1 MKALKG
7 MFLVLFTVIL
17 VGGCYVGSVIL
28 GWVMAILT
36 AIGIVVMVVVVLLHE
51 TFIYITQSGKKPS
64 RKR

>member
-7 MFLVLFTVIL
+7 MFLVLLAVIL
-17 VGGCYVGSVIL
+17 VGGCYVGSVVL

-36 AIGIVVMVVVVLLHE
+36 VVGIVVLIVVVLLHE
-51 TFIYITQSGKKPS
+51 TFTYMTQSSKQPS

>member
-28 GWVMAILT
+28 GWVMAILAT
-36 AIGIVVMVVVVLLHE
+36 LGIVVMGVVVLLHE
-51 TFIYITQSGKKPS
+51 TFTYMTQSSKKPS

>member
-7 MFLVLFTVIL
+7 MFLVLLAVIL
-17 VGGCYVGSVIL
+17 VGGCYVGSVVL

-36 AIGIVVMVVVVLLHE
+36 VVGIVVLIVVVLLHE
-51 TFIYITQSGKKPS
+51 TFTYMTQSSKKPS

>member
-7 MFLVLFTVIL
+7 MLLVLLAVIL
-17 VGGCYVGSVIL
+17 IGGCYVGSVVL

-36 AIGIVVMVVVVLLHE
+36 VVGIVVLIVVVLLHE
-51 TFIYITQSGKKPS
+51 TFTYMTQSGKKPS